1 MEKHN
6 QSIHIRSID
15 KEPTEEE
22 MLAIS
27 TAINLYFR
35 GGYNEHKLTIRHN
48 NSSNWNSKIFGIN
61 QLNK

>member
-1 MEKHN
+1 MEIQN

-22 MLAIS
+22 MLVIS
-27 TAINLYFR
+27 TALNLYFR
-35 GGYNEHKLTIRHN
+35 GGYDEHKLTIRHN
-48 NSSNWNSKIFGIN
+48 NSSNWNSKLFGIN